1 MVDGWFN
8 GTEYIRFGDQSVAQ
22 TFTAPSLPTRYTF
35 TDHLGTPL
43 PQTSPTGS
51 VAWRAEYEP
60 YGSVY
65 SYRAGDASDPQALRL
80 PGQDLAEFSDSDKE
94 STYNI
99 FRWYSSGW
107 GRYTQGDPIGIGR
120 SKSLFEYGKDN
131 PITWIDPTGL
141 SSYPPLPDCNGLGWG
156 KICLTHQGVR
166 RTLVMSAEVCGD
178 LRSGHGP
185 VAPAWPRRTP
195 DGV

>member
-43 PQTSPTGS
+43 LQTSPTGS

-99 FRWYSSGW
+99 FRWYSSAW
-107 GRYTQGDPIGIGR
+107 GRYMQGDPIGLRGGANLFSYCSTTPSDGSTPPGYVFDAAVGR
-120 SKSLFEYGKDN
+120 VIVSILLASERSETVS
-131 PITWIDPTGL
+131 ITGG
-141 SSYPPLPDCNGLGWG
+141 S
-156 KICLTHQGVR
+156 
-166 RTLVMSAEVCGD
+166 
-178 LRSGHGP
+178 
-185 VAPAWPRRTP
+185 
-195 DGV
+195 